1 MMRVRLALLLFAL
14 VLNAGAQ
21 TGGNDT
27 AAADGTEADIAE
39 IKLLLARA
47 QRERV
52 RHMLEGEL
60 ARLEGMAAI
69 TMPAAAPADAADSL
83 CAGGSK
89 EDVDELPH
97 LGMTRDDAFAQKL
110 RLLEQ
115 SSSKVM
121 CPQCSL
127 SL

>member
-1 MMRVRLALLLFAL
+1 MFAL

-27 AAADGTEADIAE
+27 AAADETEADIAE

-60 ARLEGMAAI
+60 TRLEAIAAT
-69 TMPAAAPADAADSL
+69 TMPAAAPDAADSL
-83 CAGGSK
+83 CTGGSK

-110 RLLEQ
+110 RPLEQ
-115 SSSKVM
+115 SSLKVM
-121 CPQCSL
+121 CSL